1 MTFAF
6 DLISDLHVETWV
18 SFDWTEQPT
27 APYCVVAGDV
37 CRDRE
42 VLIRTLTHLGE
53 CYRGGVFYI
62 DGNDEHRYSQD
73 DLGASFRDL
82 ERDIAHIPNVVYLQN
97 NVVIINGVAIIATNG
112 WWSYDFDPT
121 VDYEQSLQWYID
133 DSGNNHESARSI
145 VGIAYHDAAYL
156 ANAVKRMQT
165 HTDVRK
171 IVVVTHTLPDP
182 ELIEHDI
189 DLGGTWRYNCM
200 GNSHMRVA
208 LEEDTEHKIHTWCFG
223 HYHLSEDRVHHGVRY
238 VSNPRGRGNTIWSQT
253 AYFPKRIE
261 VEI

>member
-6 DLISDLHVETWV
+6 DLISDLHVETWD
-18 SFDWTEQPT
+18 SFDWTYQPT
-27 APYCVVAGDV
+27 SPYCVVAGDV

-73 DLGASFRDL
+73 DLGQSFQDL
-82 ERDIAHIPNVVYLQN
+82 EADIQNIPNVVYLHN

-133 DSGNNHESARSI
+133 DSGNNASSARGI
-145 VGIAYHDAAYL
+145 VGIAYHDAAYM

-165 HTDVRK
+165 HPDVRK
-171 IVVVTHTLPDP
+171 IVLVTHTLPDP
-182 ELIEHDI
+182 DLIYHDL
-189 DLGGTWRYNCM
+189 DLTNTCRFNCM

-223 HYHLSEDRVHHGVRY
+223 HYHLAEDRVQHGVRY
-238 VSNPRGRGNTIWSQT
+238 VSNPRGRGNTAWST
-253 AYFPKRIE
+253 PVYFPKRIE
-261 VEI
+261 VAI